1 MYFNIRVEVQTYLLI
16 HLTQFL
22 HFLNADCY
30 TLFLVHAFLPMRL
43 SHVIQIHV
51 NVSELDM
58 LYCVCHILSISSN
71 GIFRCQA
78 SCVAL
83 TTTIAL
89 LVQKNE
95 RQIKKSGSYD
105 VEAVVDESFTY
116 ASKILVTY
124 AEVW

>member
-1 MYFNIRVEVQTYLLI
+1 MHEF
-16 HLTQFL
+16 FPMG
-22 HFLNADCY
+22 
-30 TLFLVHAFLPMRL
+30 LF
-43 SHVIQIHV
+43 HVIQISI
-51 NVSELDM
+51 NVSEINKLCC
-58 LYCVCHILSISSN
+58 LYHILSISSN
-71 GIFRCQA
+71 GISRCQA

-124 AEVW
+124 AEVM

>member
-1 MYFNIRVEVQTYLLI
+1 MQ
-16 HLTQFL
+16 
-22 HFLNADCY
+22 
-30 TLFLVHAFLPMRL
+30 LFY
-43 SHVIQIHV
+43 VIQIHV

-58 LYCVCHILSISSN
+58 LYCLYHILSISSN
-71 GIFRCQA
+71 GICRCQA